1 MKVLLIVHQFFPK
14 YHFGTETYTLQLAQG
29 LRILGHDVVV
39 MAGDPSLPVPA
50 PTDVKS
56 TEVEGFSVYT
66 VGSAPSRLD
75 AFRSSYCRPEVEP
88 VLRRILAAERPDVVH
103 FTHVAHLGSNLVATA
118 KAEGLPCVVSFT
130 DFFGV
135 CWAGNMMRVDG
146 VACAGPGRGSLNCVA
161 DYMLHH
167 GPVARTNFL
176 SRVGHRV
183 LRTSSPFWYRILRHS
198 VPFVLPRSQSELRS
212 LEERPLVH
220 EEFYKLADHFI
231 MATEFLQKVYVGKG
245 FPSERMSQI
254 TYGVPVPTPGQA
266 DRLQARYDSAGSTR
280 PVRFGFIGQIAR
292 HKGVDLLV
300 GGFLQADLPGAELKI
315 YGKLGSDPF
324 SKSLRELAGDDP
336 RISFCGTFES
346 SAIYDVLA
354 GIDVLCIPSRWHE
367 NAPLVLL
374 NGLVAKTVMLVSD
387 GYGLTQF
394 VKNGVNGRVVESAEI
409 SCWARHLHAL
419 ASEPGTLQGFRQTH
433 PGYDTT
439 PETYA
444 RHINRLYHE
453 LPQSADSRKVSKA
466 EKMLAE
472 LRDMEKWKFKADP
485 GGGAGCM
492 DSFAKWET
500 AQIQE
505 VESGTHLLTAPIPP
519 DCLRDGVRKQVET
532 PIQHARF
539 GIQSA
544 EEFSVLTGDN
554 VLHADRVLIL
564 EGRSLNLAR
573 LYHGTRK
580 TVTCAFTDER
590 AGKWANENIGG
601 VDATTWSLSDGIP
614 LPDASVRLV
623 LCGSLMQHLRLN
635 ALKVMLCEVS
645 RVLMP
650 GGRALLVC
658 WGWSGFGKLP
668 FNPKLHHSLGLSLFS
683 FFYYFL
689 PFAFLGQVFAS
700 RTVFLTEAIK
710 SLRGKPSG
718 PMPSAGPRILFL
730 SRKTLRALANA
741 SGLQTSSIGSAVL
754 RNYLDIACLE
764 KPHG

>member
-29 LRILGHDVVV
+29 LRVLGHHVVV
-39 MAGDPSLPVPA
+39 MAGDPALPVPSPEDVE
-50 PTDVKS
+50 PTVVD
-56 TEVEGFSVYT
+56 GFSVYT

-88 VLRRILAAERPDVVH
+88 ILRHILSAERPDVVH
-103 FTHVAHLGSNLVATA
+103 FTHVAHLGSNLVAVA

-146 VACAGPGRGSLNCVA
+146 VACAGPGRGSRNCVA

-167 GPVARTNFL
+167 GPVARTNLL

-183 LRTSSPFWYRILRHS
+183 LRTSSPAWYRILRHS
-198 VPFVLPRSQSELRS
+198 VPFVLPKSQSEMRS

-220 EEFYKLADHFI
+220 GEFYKLADHFI
-231 MATEFLQKVYVGKG
+231 MATEFLQKVYVDKG
-245 FPSERMSQI
+245 FPRERMSQI
-254 TYGVPVPTPGQA
+254 TYGVPVPTPQQA
-266 DRLQARYDSAGSTR
+266 ELLQARYASAGTTR

-292 HKGVDLLV
+292 HKGVDLLL

-324 SKSLRELAGDDP
+324 SKSLRDLAGDDP
-336 RISFCGTFES
+336 RITFCGTFES
-346 SAIYDVLA
+346 GAIYDVLA

-374 NGLVAKTVMLVSD
+374 NGLAAKTVMLVSD
-387 GYGLTQF
+387 GHGLTQF

-409 SCWARHLHAL
+409 SCWARHLHEI
-419 ASEPGTLQGFRQTH
+419 ASEPGALQAFRKTH
-433 PGYDTT
+433 SGYDTT
-439 PETYA
+439 PEIYA
-444 RHINRLYHE
+444 RHVHRLYQE
-453 LPQSADSRKVSKA
+453 LPPSTDSREVSKA
-466 EKMLAE
+466 AKMLSS
-472 LRDMEKWKFKADP
+472 LRDMEKWKFKTDF
-485 GGGAGCM
+485 GSGCM

-505 VESGTHLLTAPIPP
+505 VDSGLHLLTAPIPP
-519 DCLRDGVRKQVET
+519 DALRDGVRKLVET

-554 VLHADRVLIL
+554 ILHADRVLIL

-580 TVTCAFTDER
+580 EVTCAFTEAR
-590 AGKWANENIGG
+590 AAEWARENIRG
-601 VDATTWSLSDGIP
+601 VHSTSWSFAEGIP
-614 LPDASVRLV
+614 LPEASVRLV
-623 LCGSLMQHLRLN
+623 LCGSLVQHLRFDE
-635 ALKVMLCEVS
+635 LKAMLGEVR
-645 RVLMP
+645 RVLAP

-658 WGWSGFGKLP
+658 WGWSGFCKLP

-689 PFAFLGQVFAS
+689 PFVFLGEVFAS
-700 RTVFLTEAIK
+700 RTVFFTELIK
-710 SLRGKPSG
+710 SLRGHPG
-718 PMPSAGPRILFL
+718 GTMPSAGPRILFL
-730 SRKTLRALANA
+730 SRRTLRALANA
-741 SGLQTSSIGSAVL
+741 AGLRTTSIDSAVL